1 MPGEANVDRR
11 DFLWM
16 MGAASIMPPMVGK
29 AQTPP
34 GATVLYD
41 GRAIVLD
48 RTSPDPAKGDALW
61 IQKSDLPRVND
72 FELKPQGACRADIC
86 IPIPRAMIRGNY
98 FNLSAF
104 AQRVGQRVVA
114 DPAERVWSFGEIPV
128 VRGAFLESRMA
139 PDFSV
144 PDRKGPS
151 TALRASRNI
160 RLSQFRGKKVLLVT
174 WASW

>member
-1 MPGEANVDRR
+1 MQRR
-11 DFLWM
+11 HFLWTL
-16 MGAASIMPPMVGK
+16 GAAALMPASAG
-29 AQTPP
+29 AQAPQ

-41 GRAIVLD
+41 GRAVTLD
-48 RTSPDPAKGDALW
+48 RVSADPKQPDALW
-61 IQKSDLPRVND
+61 VQKTDLPRING

-86 IPIPRAMIRGNY
+86 IPVPKTMTRGVY
-98 FNLSAF
+98 FNLTAF

-114 DPAERVWSFGEIPV
+114 DLPERVWSFGEIPV

-144 PDRKGPS
+144 PDRTGRPVK
-151 TALRASRNI
+151 
-160 RLSQFRGKKVLLVT
+160 LSQFLGKKVLLVT

>member
-1 MPGEANVDRR
+1 MKRR
-11 DFLWM
+11 DVLSTL
-16 MGAASIMPPMVGK
+16 GTAALLPPMLRDSQS
-29 AQTPP
+29 AS

-41 GRAIVLD
+41 GRAIAVD
-48 RTSPDPAKGDALW
+48 RVRIDPTPPGALW
-61 IQKSDLPRVND
+61 IQTRDLPRVNG

-86 IPIPRAMIRGNY
+86 IPVPRAMTRGTT

-114 DPAERVWSFGEIPV
+114 NTESSVWSFGEIPV
-128 VRGAFLESRMA
+128 VRGAYLQSRLA
-139 PDFSV
+139 PDVQV
-144 PDRKGPS
+144 PDRKG
-151 TALRASRNI
+151 RAV